1 MILRSDGLV
10 VSSVRFD
17 GLDFVKFRI
26 DTLSVNQEKKGLKL
40 LDRFLQ
46 VLFVELE
53 CFDLWNANMIRLLV
67 DSYNKLILVIMEIP
81 SKEEPAHDFVL
92 LGVKYLFPAE
102 SMASR
107 RH

>member
-1 MILRSDGLV
+1 MF
-10 VSSVRFD
+10 VSSVRSD

-67 DSYNKLILVIMEIP
+67 DGYNKLILVIMDIP
-81 SKEEPAHDFVL
+81 SKDHPYDPVHAFVL
-92 LGVKYLFPAE
+92 LGVKHLFSVE
-102 SMASR
+102 SMASW

>member
-1 MILRSDGLV
+1 MV

-40 LDRFLQ
+40 LDLFLQ

-81 SKEEPAHDFVL
+81 SKDHPYDPAHAFVL
-92 LGVKYLFPAE
+92 LGVKYLFSVE
-102 SMASR
+102 SMASW

>member
-1 MILRSDGLV
+1 MV
-10 VSSVRFD
+10 VSSVRSN

-53 CFDLWNANMIRLLV
+53 CFDLWNANMISLLV

-81 SKEEPAHDFVL
+81 SKDHPFFFLISPKTILMILRML
-92 LGVKYLFPAE
+92 LFF
-102 SMASR
+102 
-107 RH
+107 